1 MLPEKIQKDSNSLDE
16 KNDCAVK
23 AVAIVANHPYK
34 YTHRLFAAAGRK
46 SKRATSFYITQK
58 VLKSLG
64 CHIKR
69 TTRFNARTVRTLE
82 RQLPTKGRFLIRTKD
97 HILAVI
103 DGKIIDWT
111 KGRLHRVCY
120 IYEVSL

>member
-1 MLPEKIQKDSNSLDE
+1 MLPEKIQKDSDGLNE

-34 YTHRLFAAAGRK
+34 CTHRLFEAGGRK
-46 SKRATSFYITQK
+46 HKKATAFYITKK

-64 CHIKR
+64 CHVKR
-69 TTRFNARTVRTLE
+69 TRQFDARTIRTIKK
-82 RQLPTKGRFLIRTKD
+82 QLPSKGRFLIRTRD
-97 HILAVI
+97 HILAAV

-111 KGRLHRVCY
+111 QGRLHRVREV
-120 IYEVSL
+120 YEVSL

>member
-1 MLPEKIQKDSNSLDE
+1 MLPEKIQKDSDSLNE

-34 YTHRLFAAAGRK
+34 CTHRLFEAAGRK
-46 SKRATSFYITQK
+46 SKKGTAFYITKK
-58 VLKSLG
+58 VLRSLG
-64 CHIKR
+64 CHIKQ
-69 TTRFNARTVRTLE
+69 TKQFDARTVRTLE
-82 RQLPTKGRFLIRTKD
+82 KQLPAEGRFLIRTSN

-111 KGRLHRVCY
+111 KGRLHRICH